1 MQYDQPRAV
10 VFTLTVDIKAGARR
24 VHEIDALVRSDKV
37 VFMVVPEECRYHI
50 ARIAHC
56 GKLPG
61 GNVRRAGRL
70 AEMTGGKAVAHFII
84 VSRMAGKTL
93 DNALGLFLRGGDFRQ
108 QIVNLGNDDVLE
120 EIGGEHFA
128 VLLFERRGGRGV
140 PVDLILLD
148 AGVLGNALLAIRPAV
163 QKPEIAHRAAAV
175 RRPDEKI
182 VVPAAGDIVR
192 PGGHETA
199 GIALIDGKLRLLAH
213 AALVIV
219 VAEHSGKRNAALGH
233 GSENGVERLFHRRLS
248 AYRGAVHL
256 IAGEYDEIGVGSVE
270 LRIEQTERG
279 LLRRGGVLRVGNDKD
294 TEFPVFVKLQHGILL
309 RGGDR
314 RGKSR
319 QQQRRERRAKERS
332 DFIHDEP
339 SG

>member
-10 VFTLTVDIKAGARR
+10 VFTLTVNIKAGARR
-24 VHEIDALVRSDKV
+24 VHEINALIRSDKV

-61 GNVRRAGRL
+61 GDVRRAGRL
-70 AEMTGGKAVAHFII
+70 AEMTGGKAVTHFII
-84 VSRMAGKTL
+84 VSRMAGKPL

-108 QIVNLGNDDVLE
+108 QIINFGNDDVLE

-182 VVPAAGDIVR
+182 VVTAAGDIVR

-199 GIALIDGKLRLLAH
+199 GIALIDGELRLLAH
-213 AALVIV
+213 AALVVV

-233 GSENGVERLFHRRLS
+233 GRENGVERLFHRRLG

-270 LRIEQTERG
+270 LRVEQTERG
-279 LLRRGGVLRVGNDKD
+279 LLRRGSVLCVGNDKD